1 LERIYIN
8 VDKKTSTVFWSYGE
22 YMDYDSPHYPLSQW
36 LYMTCYQFNLLIK
49 MNEFKLFY
57 EVDQI

>member
-1 LERIYIN
+1 
-8 VDKKTSTVFWSYGE
+8 
-22 YMDYDSPHYPLSQW
+22 MDYDSPHYPLSQW

-57 EVDQI
+57 EVDKI